1 MKREIATMG
10 LIIPFIAKCT
20 PECTPESKF
29 DAIELEIYDESG
41 KTVRVFMDQISI
53 KTINEYPDGEKIILS
68 IDMRSLKHLQ
78 DCFNSRYKAND
89 EKQTIEFDHL
99 VNESDDGYVD
109 MEEME
114 DIYKNNKTDKKDIKT
129 VDANVAIQTIK
140 KSAEALSSMYPSEKD
155 FCTDE
160 WPGNKYIITPDQC

>member
-10 LIIPFIAKCT
+10 IIVPFIEKHT
-20 PECTPESKF
+20 PDSKF
-29 DAIELEIYDESG
+29 DAIELEIYDENG
-41 KTVRVFMDQISI
+41 KTARVFMDQISI

-78 DCFNSRYKAND
+78 DCFNARFKAND

-99 VNESDDGYVD
+99 VDESDDGYVD
-109 MEEME
+109 MDEME
-114 DIYKNNKTDKKDIKT
+114 DIYDNNKSKQD
-129 VDANVAIQTIK
+129 N
-140 KSAEALSSMYPSEKD
+140 
-155 FCTDE
+155 